1 MSTATSFRQR
11 ISSLSSLM
19 RSSRKWFSPRTITVA
34 LLLGLAAYA
43 VMALANLWPLYRKCD
58 WQFLTIF
65 SCLLGARENLAGG
78 VIGAAGALMAAW
90 LAWVAIQKQIAAQQR
105 ANLIAD
111 LTFWQRK
118 YDSAKIAMQGLEQV
132 DDITKRCFT
141 IFGGAPDYL
150 EALRMIERAGLL
162 VEQSLPVTGSN
173 LIAFRMAQLLERL
186 RHQHRILAD
195 RRTSLTVEQAL
206 KEIESDMHDLAE
218 KIPSAVDATNH
229 ELTEATRVLVDLK
242 QSSDYPKS

>member
-1 MSTATSFRQR
+1 MSF
-11 ISSLSSLM
+11 L
-19 RSSRKWFSPRTITVA
+19 RTIIVA

-43 VMALANLWPLYRKCD
+43 VMALANLWPYDRQCD
-58 WQFLTIF
+58 WQLPKAL

-118 YDSAKIAMQGLEQV
+118 YDNAKIAMKGLEEV
-132 DDITKRCFT
+132 DDIARRCFK
-141 IFGGAPDYL
+141 IFDAEKEKGESRTMPYSA
-150 EALRMIERAGLL
+150 ALRSIERTGLL
-162 VEQSLPVTGSN
+162 VAQSLPETGSN

-186 RHQHRILAD
+186 RHQHRTLAD
-195 RRTSLTVEQAL
+195 RPQSPSVERALT
-206 KEIESDMHDLAE
+206 EIESDMHDLAKE
-218 KIPSAVDATNH
+218 IPPAVKHTKS
-229 ELTEATRVLVDLK
+229 EITEAGTVLYELQ
-242 QSSDYPKS
+242 QSSDYPRSRNHRRE